1 MAEGDTTCLDE
12 NRALD
17 FVRGELSASDA
28 RDVERHIDD
37 CPSCRELISELA
49 RLNSVAAEPAAAPAE
64 TWAPGRRIG
73 RFVVAYLA
81 GAGGMGSVFRAVD
94 TQRGGNVALK
104 QVRSTT
110 PEARERVVREV
121 LALRAIEHAAVVR
134 YVHHGTDADGS
145 LYLAMEWLEGTELA
159 KLLDERALSID
170 EMLVLGL
177 RLASGLDAAHTAGL
191 VHRDITPRNVVLPG
205 GHIERAKLVDFGL
218 ARDLRLPTGHAGPT
232 AGLRV
237 GTPHYMSPEQ
247 AQGRAIDAR
256 SDVFTLGC
264 VLFECLTRRRAV
276 PGAELVEVLANL
288 ALPNTARTADHGVSV
303 PPRLDA
309 LLARMLARSPAERP
323 ASMAEVQRELTAI
336 QAARPRT
343 GALGVRERRSIIAM
357 SSVATLLAIALLV
370 GVVSAF
376 SSLLGPSRAT
386 RVIKPRSIVWRSAP
400 SAAEPPP
407 AEAAADDVDVDAP
420 MLVVGAARPAKQEPD
435 AGDGVGVGSG
445 SGSETA
451 TATETATAAATE
463 AETATQ
469 PLPPPPPTL
478 RCTSARGELRDG
490 LYIAT
495 LTPPTAAVDVG
506 VGCELVLRGA
516 TLRGIAATP
525 MAFAV
530 PAVRAV
536 GGGLLRLENCHI
548 DGDIVVVGNA
558 RIELRRSRHR
568 GNQRVIGAGVI
579 DVQ

>member
-1 MAEGDTTCLDE
+1 MAESTTTCLDE

-17 FVRGELSASDA
+17 FARGELSVADA
-28 RDVERHIDD
+28 REVERHIDD

-104 QVRSTT
+104 QVRSTS
-110 PEARERVVREV
+110 PDARVRFEREV
-121 LALRAIEHAAVVR
+121 QALRAIEHAAVVR

-145 LYLAMEWLEGTELA
+145 LYLAMEWLEGPELA

-170 EMLVLGL
+170 ETLVLGL
-177 RLASGLDAAHTAGL
+177 RLAGGLDAAHTAGL
-191 VHRDITPRNVVLPG
+191 VHRDITPRNVVLPEG
-205 GHIERAKLVDFGL
+205 SIERAKLVDFGL

-303 PPRLDA
+303 PERLDA
-309 LLARMLARSPAERP
+309 LIARMLARNPTERP
-323 ASMAEVQRELTAI
+323 ASMAEVQRELAAM
-336 QAARPRT
+336 QAARPRA
-343 GALGVRERRSIIAM
+343 GALSVRERRSIIAM

-370 GVVSAF
+370 GVVSAL
-376 SSLLGPSRAT
+376 SSLLGPSRAV
-386 RVIKPRSIVWRSAP
+386 RVTKPRTIVWHTAP
-400 SAAEPPP
+400 SA
-407 AEAAADDVDVDAP
+407 EAPADDVDVDAP
-420 MLVVGAARPAKQEPD
+420 MRIVDAATPKREPD
-435 AGDGVGVGSG
+435 ASDGLGPGSG
-445 SGSETA
+445 SDTEADTQAGSED
-451 TATETATAAATE
+451 E
-463 AETATQ
+463 
-469 PLPPPPPTL
+469 PLPPPTL
-478 RCTSARGELRDG
+478 RCASARGELRDG
-490 LYIAT
+490 RYVAT
-495 LTPPTAAVDVG
+495 LSPPTAAVDIG
-506 VGCELVLRGA
+506 IGCELVLRGA

-525 MAFAV
+525 LALAV

-568 GNQRVIGAGVI
+568 GNQRVIGTGVI